1 MAGRVT
7 HRAALIP
14 LMEQVTR
21 TRTTSAWIALLEDKA
36 VPCGPINHI
45 GQAFDDP
52 QVISR
57 GLAVSQARA
66 PDLVARDGIA
76 AVRSV
81 ASPMRL
87 VDTPPVLRR
96 PPPALGE
103 HTDDVLAELGL
114 DAVAV
119 AQLRAAGVV

>member
-1 MAGRVT
+1 
-7 HRAALIP
+7 
-14 LMEQVTR
+14 MEAITR
-21 TRTTSAWIALLEDKA
+21 TRSTAEWVSLFEDKA

-52 QVISR
+52 QVRAR
-57 GLAVSQARA
+57 GLSVSQQRT

-76 AVRSV
+76 AVGSV

-87 VDTPPVLRR
+87 VDTPPVLHR

-103 HTDDVLAELGL
+103 HTDAVLAELGL
-114 DAVAV
+114 DAAAV
-119 AQLRAAGVV
+119 AALRAIGVV